1 MLGEGRAWGRFAA
14 PSSQPSR
21 LRSRSR
27 FRTPWRRIFA
37 LAALSLDLILG
48 YGGLVSFGH
57 AAFMGI
63 GGYTVGILFHH
74 DAMVTPIFGLP
85 GTQVRVRGLAAR
97 DSAVGAVRAC

>member
-1 MLGEGRAWGRFAA
+1 MVALDASFYTSLATRI
-14 PSSQPSR
+14 
-21 LRSRSR
+21 L
-27 FRTPWRRIFA
+27 IFA

-74 DAMVTPIFGLP
+74 SAMMTPIFGLP
-85 GTQVRVRGLAAR
+85 GTRPRSWSGR
-97 DSAVGAVRAC
+97 SAFFFRACSRC